1 MYVDVE
7 FVKDKSNLASGWV
20 IKDGALTYFDVV
32 KFFCSVKDLFPVILI
47 VIKFPI
53 HGCMPWYMCM
63 DFMHGCIGAL
73 DYGTD
78 CVRGRGKLG

>member
-32 KFFCSVKDLFPVILI
+32 KFFCSVKDLFPVI
-47 VIKFPI
+47 
-53 HGCMPWYMCM
+53 
-63 DFMHGCIGAL
+63 
-73 DYGTD
+73 
-78 CVRGRGKLG
+78 